1 MFLYCNKSTPPL
13 ETVLYFFAPFALRTI
28 QLENP
33 DSESDHLI
41 IFSVPII
48 RLLSSARARTIQKL
62 SNSSAFCHLIHMSL
76 HPLFLY

>member
-1 MFLYCNKSTPPL
+1 MFLYRNKSTPPS
-13 ETVLYFFAPFALRTI
+13 ETVLYFFAPFASRTI

-48 RLLSSARARTIQKL
+48 RLLSSARAKTIQKL
-62 SNSSAFCHLIHMSL
+62 SLFSFLPPYRHVSAPTF
-76 HPLFLY
+76 Y